1 MTSTASLHPVI
12 TPDAIAKLI
21 RKDEFQPAD
30 PAAITRLPSFLSK
43 IRAAERLTGR
53 PFAEMDATLQDAL
66 VLRRLQQMAAILQ
79 GNSAWAKRFDAA
91 GFAGPLRDMDHWQ
104 SIPIADKDV
113 MHDLYMG
120 TRDGMAVPLSH
131 GGFEIVASGGTSS
144 GQPIE
149 AVYSLSELQDT
160 YEFAGEFMG
169 RYQLAPYLSG
179 DAPKWVI
186 TTLADYQMWS
196 SGTMVGG
203 VLQKIP
209 GTNFIGAGPVSPDV
223 YQHLM
228 NYEGP
233 KAFMGITASV
243 AILPELGAG
252 LSETARRSLRVALY
266 GSGVLNPRNR
276 EELKAAY
283 PEVAILS
290 YFAATQAETIGL
302 QLNPDTP
309 WLATVP
315 GLHLVEIV
323 DANGRWVAEGEEG
336 ELVVTRL
343 HGHEAPLLR
352 LRIGDRVIRRPS
364 LSGPGLNTMQFEFV
378 GRSGDVIHLGD
389 TQFSASRVSAGLGQ
403 GLRAMGIDLDRTAHE
418 IQFVNNRR
426 ARTLTLLAAVD
437 HPDALQARIAYLGP
451 EELHRLF
458 GDALIR
464 SLSLFNQGEA
474 NFQYLAKVGY
484 RFELRFVRRGAPE
497 IERTG
502 VGKTPLLRDQHA

>member
-1 MTSTASLHPVI
+1 VIPTVSLHPVADA
-12 TPDAIAKLI
+12 DAIARLI
-21 RKDEFQPAD
+21 REDELQPAD
-30 PAAITRLPSFLSK
+30 PAAVARLPSFLSK

-66 VLRRLQQMAAILQ
+66 VLRRLQQMVATLQ
-79 GNSAWAKRFDAA
+79 RNPAWAKRLGAA
-91 GFAGPLRDMDHWQ
+91 GFAGPLRDFDHWQ

-113 MHDLYMG
+113 MCDLYMG
-120 TRDGMAVPLSH
+120 TRDGMVVPLSH

-144 GQPIE
+144 GQPAE
-149 AVYSLSELQDT
+149 TVYSLRELQDT
-160 YEFAGEFMG
+160 YELAGEFMG
-169 RYQLAPYLSG
+169 RYQLAPYLRG
-179 DAPKWVI
+179 NAPQWVI

-209 GTNFIGAGPVSPDV
+209 GTNYIGAGPVSKDV

-228 NYEGP
+228 NYDGP

-252 LSETARRSLRVALY
+252 LTEVARRSLRVALY
-266 GSGVLNPRNR
+266 GSGVLTMRNR

-283 PEVAILS
+283 PEIVILS

-302 QLNPDTP
+302 QLDPDAP

-323 DANGRWVAEGEEG
+323 DANGHWVAEGEEG

-343 HGHEAPLLR
+343 HAHEAPLPR
-352 LRIGDRVIRRPS
+352 LRIGDRVIRRPA
-364 LSGPGLNTMQFEFV
+364 LTDPGLTTLQFEFV

-389 TQFSASRVSAGLGQ
+389 TQFSASRVFAGLGQ
-403 GLRAMGIDLDRTAHE
+403 GLRAMGIDLDRGAHE
-418 IQFVNNRR
+418 VQFVNNRH
-426 ARTLTLLAAVD
+426 ARTLTLLASVD
-437 HPDALQARIAYLGP
+437 QPDALQAQIAYLGP
-451 EELHRLF
+451 EGLHRLF

-474 NFQYLAKVGY
+474 NFQYLAKIGY